1 MAVVRKLYYENVRVG
16 DELTP
21 VVRPTIDRV
30 AIARYAGASGD
41 FNPLHVDEDYARR
54 CGFPSATAHPMLALG
69 WIGQFV
75 GEWLKGGPV
84 KRLSARFVKIIWP
97 GDQLTCRGRVTD
109 KRREGGDYYVDL
121 DVWVENQKG
130 ELVLKGAGTGKLFYS
145 SEDEERQARGLPP
158 LIVDDAVRPSLAEVF
173 EREIARAV
181 SPLPP
186 LPPLPPLEES
196 PLRRP
201 FEDLEAGDADKGDA
215 RAKSRPR
222 KPAR

>member
-1 MAVVRKLYYENVRVG
+1 MAVLRKLYYENVRVG

-30 AIARYAGASGD
+30 TIARYAGASGD
-41 FNPLHVDEDYARR
+41 YNSLHVDEDYARR

-75 GEWLKGGPV
+75 NEWLKGGPV

-97 GDQLTCRGRVTD
+97 GDQLTCRGRVID

-181 SPLPP
+181 APLPP
-186 LPPLPPLEES
+186 LPPMPPPDES
-196 PLRRP
+196 PLSGP
-201 FEDLEAGDADKGDA
+201 FDDGTELGE
-215 RAKSRPR
+215 SRPKARSR
-222 KPAR
+222 KSAR